1 MKNKNLHVIKIC
13 IAFVL
18 IISLS
23 LVIISCNKTNDN
35 AGDKAKDN
43 IENEVNKTSRN
54 LGLITIASLTDREKG
69 LVRSLGGDTTY
80 IFDVNLDKHINSD
93 WVELWIDHYEKG
105 VLKEPSRFL
114 GFGLTI
120 GEKELLTDTFIF
132 SIESSSNDTNLEKWV
147 LATNGCSSTS
157 FKVKDSKFNGFSLM
171 SNDNIEV
178 LEDTV
183 LNLLILKKGE
193 NSNYLYN
200 NVFSDEDAL
209 KKDIAETEEL
219 YVLRCKFSK
228 NNK

>member
-1 MKNKNLHVIKIC
+1 MSSKNLHLIKNFIV
-13 IAFVL
+13 FVL

-23 LVIISCNKTNDN
+23 LVITSC
-35 AGDKAKDN
+35 DKLTAKDKNEN
-43 IENEVNKTSRN
+43 IKKSNT
-54 LGLITIASLTDREKG
+54 LGKITIASLTDREKG
-69 LVRSLGGDTTY
+69 LVRGLGGDTTY
-80 IFDVNLDKHINSD
+80 IFDVNLDKKINSD
-93 WVELWIDHYEKG
+93 WVDLWIDHYEKG
-105 VLKEPSRFL
+105 VLKEPKRFL

-120 GEKELLTDTFIF
+120 GEKKLLTDTFIF

-147 LATNGCSSTS
+147 LANNSCRSTS
-157 FKVKDSKFNGFSLM
+157 FKVKDSKFNGFSIM

-183 LNLLILKKGE
+183 INLLILKKGE

-219 YVLRCKFSK
+219 YLLRCKFSK
-228 NNK
+228 NRKLN